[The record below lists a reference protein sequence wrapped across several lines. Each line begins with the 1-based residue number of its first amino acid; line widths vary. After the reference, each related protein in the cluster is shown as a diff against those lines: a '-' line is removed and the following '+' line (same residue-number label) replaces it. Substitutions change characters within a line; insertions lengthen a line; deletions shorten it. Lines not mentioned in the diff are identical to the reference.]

1 MAEKNNGILDNLNRL
16 GMTTLSIPYNLSSD
30 FLNRIPFLNLDTPYI
45 DPNAEGFM
53 QGGFITK
60 DEMDKMRED
69 RIVENMG
76 DEYKGMLTGDSGI
89 ATLTGME
96 GSPEMP
102 AQKPKLA
109 AEPDIE
115 LKPRP
120 TEEDKAAAKKRIE
133 GDKEEPKEDD
143 RPKTLKD
150 YMSKILD
157 DGDALI
163 ALGGAIARGEG
174 LVGGLE
180 EFSKTRKE
188 SEATE
193 YARQV
198 AKYERERQAELDA
211 LEKTATLAEVAYKE
225 SQLTSDEQKIAQDLA
240 IQKARAQGIT
250 DIESVEFA
258 EIYAD
263 AIESVVNKEKPLSLA
278 DIAEGNAF
286 QALGIDPTGAGM
298 NTVTSIPILDLK
310 TLEQVN

>member
-1 MAEKNNGILDNLNRL
+1 MPAVKTYDPGNKEDSGIGILDFGKRFIRSAYAPFQNVAADVLNPL
-16 GMTTLSIPYNLSSD
+16 LPGTPITY
-30 FLNRIPFLNLDTPYI
+30 IPF
-45 DPNAEGFM
+45 
-53 QGGFITK
+53 GG
-60 DEMDKMRED
+60 
-69 RIVENMG
+69 
-76 DEYKGMLTGDSGI
+76 GDSVTKKEFYNNKKADTGI

-120 TEEDKAAAKKRIE
+120 TKEDKAAAKKRIE

-143 RPKTLKD
+143 RPKGLKD
-150 YMSKILD
+150 YMAKIFE

-188 SEATE
+188 TEATE

-198 AKYERERQAELDA
+198 AKYERERQQELDVLQKA
-211 LEKTATLAEVAYKE
+211 STLAEIAYKE
-225 SQLTSDEQKIAQDLA
+225 SQMTSDDQKMAMDLA
-240 IQKARAQGIT
+240 IQTARSQGVT
-250 DIESVEFA
+250 DINSEAFA
-258 EIYAD
+258 KIYAE
-263 AIESVVNKEKPLSLA
+263 AIDTVVQKEKPITLT
-278 DIAEGNAF
+278 DIAENIGMSS
-286 QALGIDPTGAGM
+286 IGANQGGGVAM
-298 NTVTSIPILDLK
+298 NIPIV
-310 TLEQVN
+310 TMAGTPINQ

>member
-1 MAEKNNGILDNLNRL
+1 MPAVKTYDPGNKEDSGIGILDFGKRFIRSAYAPFQNVAADVLNPL
-16 GMTTLSIPYNLSSD
+16 LPGTPITY
-30 FLNRIPFLNLDTPYI
+30 IPF
-45 DPNAEGFM
+45 
-53 QGGFITK
+53 GG
-60 DEMDKMRED
+60 
-69 RIVENMG
+69 
-76 DEYKGMLTGDSGI
+76 GDSVTKEEFYNNKKADTGI

-120 TEEDKAAAKKRIE
+120 TKEDKAAAKKRIE

-150 YMSKILD
+150 YMAKILD

-188 SEATE
+188 TEATE
-193 YARQV
+193 YAREV
-198 AKYERERQAELDA
+198 AKYERERQQELDT
-211 LEKTATLAEVAYKE
+211 LEKASTLAEIAYKE

-250 DIESVEFA
+250 DIESAEFA

-278 DIAEGNAF
+278 DISQAQAF
-286 QALGIDPTGAGM
+286 QALGIDTGGM
-298 NTVTSIPILDLK
+298 NLNSGTSVPLFDATGKRI
-310 TLEQVN
+310 N

>member
-1 MAEKNNGILDNLNRL
+1 MAEKSNGILDNLNRF
-16 GMTTLSIPYNLSSD
+16 GMTTLSVPYNISSE
-30 FLNRIPFLNLDTPYI
+30 FLNSIPFLNLNTPYI
-45 DPNAEGFM
+45 DPNAGGLM
-53 QGGFITK
+53 QGGFVSK
-60 DEMDKMRED
+60 DEMDKIRED

-76 DEYKGMLTGDSGI
+76 DEYAGMLTGNSGI
-89 ATLTGME
+89 AALTGME
-96 GSPEMP
+96 GSPELP
-102 AQKPKLA
+102 SQKPRLM

-120 TEEDKAAAKKRIE
+120 TDEDKEAAKKRIE
-133 GDKEEPKEDD
+133 GDKEEAKEDD

-150 YMSKILD
+150 YMAKILD

-188 SEATE
+188 TEATE
-193 YARQV
+193 YAREV
-198 AKYERERQAELDA
+198 AKYERERQQELDT
-211 LEKTATLAEVAYKE
+211 LEKASTLAEIAYKE

-250 DIESVEFA
+250 DIESSEFA

-263 AIESVVNKEKPLSLA
+263 AIESVVNKEKPLTLS
-278 DIAEGNAF
+278 DINEGM
-286 QALGIDPTGAGM
+286 ALKALNIDTSGM
-298 NTVTSIPILDLK
+298 NLNSGTPVPLFDASGKRI
-310 TLEQVN
+310 N